1 MGTFS
6 RGSLVL
12 MCITFTTSYRA
23 NAEDINSILIV
34 PSTPVIITTGYDVLL
49 PCYLSP
55 ERSVVSME
63 IRWFRDQFSDYIY
76 LYKPGIDSKGKG
88 YEDRV
93 SLFSQELEKGNV
105 SLLLTDVRLADQGDY
120 KCHVSLG
127 DWFEEPTLELTVRQP
142 GSKPII
148 EVLKRNRDSIELS
161 CSSENWYPEP
171 NMLWT
176 DSNGRELEAQT
187 DKATQKSVG
196 GSYSITSQININES
210 FEEVV
215 KCIVGEQNQRI
226 HFESLIKLS
235 DGLFMTTIPD
245 RVYISAGVIPVTVGL
260 ILVLVAVLIVNNQK
274 KVRKIKLSR
283 FDSLESSLEKLNDE
297 HDALKEKCRAVSY
310 IPDSVWSYIISC
322 ADDVTLDEKTAHPKL
337 RVAEDGKSAG
347 WVEKDKT
354 ADGKNKPKEQSIDI
368 NSKRFDDQQCVLAK
382 EGFTSGRHY
391 WQVEFGKQASW
402 QVGVGKETKDK
413 QEILTSVKGYWI
425 LNSSSDTSL
434 SASTAPPTI
443 LPTDLKPER
452 VGVYLDYEEGQIS
465 FYNVDHR
472 CHIYTFKDEFTV
484 KLFPL
489 FGTKKGCFKIFTVLG
504 VKNKQSDIAE
514 DATVSSLIH

>member
-1 MGTFS
+1 MNHPLS
-6 RGSLVL
+6 NDGS
-12 MCITFTTSYRA
+12 
-23 NAEDINSILIV
+23 NKDINSILIV

-127 DWFEEPTLELTVRQP
+127 DWFEEPTLELTVRQ
-142 GSKPII
+142 
-148 EVLKRNRDSIELS
+148 VLKRNRDSIELS

-235 DGLFMTTIPD
+235 GESIVEVMHISVFSRVFYLPKYCLNMQQDYIQGLT
-245 RVYISAGVIPVTVGL
+245 
-260 ILVLVAVLIVNNQK
+260 
-274 KVRKIKLSR
+274 
-283 FDSLESSLEKLNDE
+283 
-297 HDALKEKCRAVSY
+297 
-310 IPDSVWSYIISC
+310 
-322 ADDVTLDEKTAHPKL
+322 
-337 RVAEDGKSAG
+337 
-347 WVEKDKT
+347 
-354 ADGKNKPKEQSIDI
+354 
-368 NSKRFDDQQCVLAK
+368 
-382 EGFTSGRHY
+382 
-391 WQVEFGKQASW
+391 
-402 QVGVGKETKDK
+402 
-413 QEILTSVKGYWI
+413 
-425 LNSSSDTSL
+425 
-434 SASTAPPTI
+434 
-443 LPTDLKPER
+443 
-452 VGVYLDYEEGQIS
+452 
-465 FYNVDHR
+465 
-472 CHIYTFKDEFTV
+472 
-484 KLFPL
+484 
-489 FGTKKGCFKIFTVLG
+489 
-504 VKNKQSDIAE
+504 
-514 DATVSSLIH
+514 

>member
-1 MGTFS
+1 
-6 RGSLVL
+6 
-12 MCITFTTSYRA
+12 
-23 NAEDINSILIV
+23 
-34 PSTPVIITTGYDVLL
+34 LL

-235 DGLFMTTIPD
+235 GESIVEVMHISVFS
-245 RVYISAGVIPVTVGL
+245 RVCYSNLQKMPQQRRNQFL
-260 ILVLVAVLIVNNQK
+260 I
-274 KVRKIKLSR
+274 
-283 FDSLESSLEKLNDE
+283 FDSFLHN
-297 HDALKEKCRAVSY
+297 
-310 IPDSVWSYIISC
+310 
-322 ADDVTLDEKTAHPKL
+322 DVTLDEKTAHPKL

>member
-1 MGTFS
+1 
-6 RGSLVL
+6 
-12 MCITFTTSYRA
+12 
-23 NAEDINSILIV
+23 
-34 PSTPVIITTGYDVLL
+34 
-49 PCYLSP
+49 CYLSP

-127 DWFEEPTLELTVRQP
+127 DWFEEPTLELTVRRELFLS
-142 GSKPII
+142 GFTK
-148 EVLKRNRDSIELS
+148 DSIELS

-235 DGLFMTTIPD
+235 GESIVEVMHISVFS
-245 RVYISAGVIPVTVGL
+245 RVE
-260 ILVLVAVLIVNNQK
+260 ILVRLLVNL
-274 KVRKIKLSR
+274 
-283 FDSLESSLEKLNDE
+283 
-297 HDALKEKCRAVSY
+297 
-310 IPDSVWSYIISC
+310 
-322 ADDVTLDEKTAHPKL
+322 DDVTLDEKTAHPKL

-489 FGTKKGCFKIFTVLG
+489 FGTKKGCFKIFTVL
-504 VKNKQSDIAE
+504 VLS
-514 DATVSSLIH
+514 ATRETVQESYGPLKLADNVLGGSL

>member
-1 MGTFS
+1 MPK
-6 RGSLVL
+6 
-12 MCITFTTSYRA
+12 
-23 NAEDINSILIV
+23 E
-34 PSTPVIITTGYDVLL
+34 
-49 PCYLSP
+49 
-55 ERSVVSME
+55 
-63 IRWFRDQFSDYIY
+63 
-76 LYKPGIDSKGKG
+76 GIS
-88 YEDRV
+88 
-93 SLFSQELEKGNV
+93 ELEKGNV

-127 DWFEEPTLELTVRQP
+127 DWFEEPTLELTVR
-142 GSKPII
+142 
-148 EVLKRNRDSIELS
+148 RELFLS
-161 CSSENWYPEP
+161 GFTKYIFPALNISYNMTIFIKALMHLCSSE
-171 NMLWT
+171 
-176 DSNGRELEAQT
+176 
-187 DKATQKSVG
+187 K
-196 GSYSITSQININES
+196 
-210 FEEVV
+210 
-215 KCIVGEQNQRI
+215 
-226 HFESLIKLS
+226 KLLHVS
-235 DGLFMTTIPD
+235 
-245 RVYISAGVIPVTVGL
+245 
-260 ILVLVAVLIVNNQK
+260 ILVRLLVNL
-274 KVRKIKLSR
+274 
-283 FDSLESSLEKLNDE
+283 
-297 HDALKEKCRAVSY
+297 
-310 IPDSVWSYIISC
+310 
-322 ADDVTLDEKTAHPKL
+322 DDVTLDEKTAHPKL

-489 FGTKKGCFKIFTVLG
+489 FGTKKGCFKIFTSLPSTTIRSILHLTPTVTPAG
-504 VKNKQSDIAE
+504 GGPTGGGIHVFASGYAWPDPITR
-514 DATVSSLIH
+514 DPVTRHMPVSSPPGLAPGWGPGLPNPDGAK